1 MSRLSLLERYNSLLY
16 VNEEI
21 HAHEA
26 YTDKGALLSVI
37 KGKRDICV
45 LHLTKKFIKKL
56 EKYNLDVIPLRMTGM
71 DTMYAIIHR
80 DKEKAMELYSFARS
94 RGGYLRDDTPDEA
107 RKIGQ
112 LLGYFKEDI
121 EEYVKRKYGNIKNMI
136 NKRKSPDDYDDLS
149 EQNFPAFEKQI
160 TKDIKGNG
168 IDKKFI
174 IQLDDVKVYAVNAD
188 FVRDTDP
195 GLGFNGFTD
204 GGSSYVTSLPG
215 YKKWIPEDEIWID
228 DVFLSKP
235 NDFGAFIL
243 HELLERHLMKYYGLS
258 YDDAHSDWAEKAEPM
273 FRKQVKI
280 GIGLD
285 IIKKIYNYFVEKYA
299 KHHKMKK
306 LNESFQFKRMTKLM
320 RKLYTSYV
328 AFHWFFL

>member
-37 KGKRDICV
+37 KGRRDVAV
-45 LHLTKKFIKKL
+45 LHLTKKFIRKL
-56 EKYNLDVIPLRMTGM
+56 EKYNLNIIPLRMLGL
-71 DTMYAIIHR
+71 DAMYAIVHR
-80 DKEKAMELYSFARS
+80 NENKALQLYNIARS
-94 RGGYLRDDTPDEA
+94 KGGYLSDSTPDEA
-107 RKIGQ
+107 RQIGQ
-112 LLGYFKEDI
+112 LLGYFKKDI
-121 EEYVKRKYGNIKNMI
+121 DEYIRRKYRTGSHIPLRTDK
-136 NKRKSPDDYDDLS
+136 PDDYNDLY
-149 EQNFPAFEKQI
+149 EQNFLAFEKQI
-160 TKDIKGNG
+160 TKDIKGYG
-168 IDKKFI
+168 LDKKFI
-174 IQLDDVKVYAVNAD
+174 IQLGDVKVYAVNAD

-204 GGSSYVTSLPG
+204 GGSHYVTSLPG

-243 HELLERHLMKYYGLS
+243 HELLERHLMKYYGVS
-258 YDDAHSDWAEKAEPM
+258 YDIAHADFAEKAEPM
-273 FRKQVKI
+273 FRKKVKS

-285 IIKKIYNYFVEKYA
+285 VIKEIYNYFVEKYA
-299 KHHKMKK
+299 RHHKIKK
-306 LNESFQFKRMTKLM
+306 LNESNQFKRMTHLM